1 MYRLDCLQHSLASD
15 KRAWFSLHSSNLSCA
30 ADLEQSPGKHP
41 APWAAHRST
50 GLSENAGRATT
61 VFQVTELHNK
71 KHSMTQY
78 FVRGG
83 KKKAHLNKCRFW
95 LTPLGK
101 LWCLNS
107 PNAVDKSSLGKGS
120 YLECS
125 VLLCRAARKGAL
137 SYNNWSWPHL
147 VH

>member
-1 MYRLDCLQHSLASD
+1 MYRLDCLQCSLASD

-30 ADLEQSPGKHP
+30 ADLGQSPGKRP
-41 APWAAHRST
+41 APWAAHRSA
-50 GLSENAGRATT
+50 GLSENAGRATA
-61 VFQVTELHNK
+61 VLQVTESHDK

-78 FVRGG
+78 FDRGE
-83 KKKAHLNKCRFW
+83 KKTHLYKCRF
-95 LTPLGK
+95 LTDTTRK
-101 LWCLNS
+101 QWCLNS
-107 PNAVDKSSLGKGS
+107 PSAVDKSSPGKGS